1 MSEFSA
7 FLVSMILLGLFVIF
21 CIAVDL
27 ASYARK
33 KNLVKPVEFYPPKGF
48 SPIDA
53 ALVYSARGLKANSML
68 NPLLLYWADQGYV
81 TIDDDGRGLKITR
94 LKWLPPFEESGRVD
108 KKTYECEQSLFT
120 AMFSGNSSSDGSTF
134 YTLAAYKSMNE
145 TYDKTIDECKK
156 LSRSVVGKKGK
167 VLSLV
172 MKGFAALLAFLVGGL
187 ISLYV
192 KMPIVL
198 VMLFPVIGSFLIK
211 FMPAPFYVR
220 VPFMAVWGGVPLM
233 AVLFLF
239 PMNTLFKIAVGTAV
253 LVLVLTISVFAEK
266 ADFRSE
272 EDLKI
277 YGKVCSFKRFL
288 TIADKGRLEALVEE
302 NPDYFFDVLPY
313 FYVFGITKKM
323 KKKFDKIIPDGSF
336 RFLGGIR
343 DVYID

>member
-7 FLVSMILLGLFVIF
+7 FLLSMILLGIFVVF
-21 CIAVDL
+21 CVAVDL
-27 ASYARK
+27 VSYARK

-81 TIDDDGRGLKITR
+81 KIDDDGRGLKITR

-108 KKTYECEQSLFT
+108 QKTYECEQSLFT
-120 AMFSGNSSSDGSTF
+120 AMFTGNSSSNGTTF
-134 YTLAAYKSMNE
+134 YTLAARKSMNE

-172 MKGFAALLAFLVGGL
+172 MKGCAALLAFLVGGI

-211 FMPAPFYVR
+211 FMPAPFYIR

-272 EDLKI
+272 EDLRI

-323 KKKFDKIIPDGSF
+323 KRKFDKIIPDGSF